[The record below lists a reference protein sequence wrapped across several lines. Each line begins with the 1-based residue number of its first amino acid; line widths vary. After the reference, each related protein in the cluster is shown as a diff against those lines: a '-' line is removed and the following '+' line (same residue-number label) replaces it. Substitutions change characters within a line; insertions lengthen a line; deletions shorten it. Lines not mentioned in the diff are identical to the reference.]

1 MGLFSFGKKK
11 KDVDEEYFPDSPDRT
26 IGKDIKEIQRLMNTS
41 LNEERFFSIDFI
53 SVCVAK
59 LFRNGLCTFDKLTSI
74 EEKIDKVLQENYK
87 LQERNKQLEDKIE
100 NLAKSR

>member
-1 MGLFSFGKKK
+1 MH
-11 KDVDEEYFPDSPDRT
+11 
-26 IGKDIKEIQRLMNTS
+26 TS
-41 LNEERFFSIDFI
+41 DYHRYYSIDFI
-53 SVCVAK
+53 AIYVAK

-100 NLAKSR
+100 NLTKSR